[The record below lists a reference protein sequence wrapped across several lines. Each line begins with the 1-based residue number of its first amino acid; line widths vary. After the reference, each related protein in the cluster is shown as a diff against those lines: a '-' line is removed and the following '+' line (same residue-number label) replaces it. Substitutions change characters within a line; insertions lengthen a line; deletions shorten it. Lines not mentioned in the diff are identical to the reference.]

1 MPQFSFKNVDL
12 VIERGNTRLPVAEA
26 LLEVK
31 VHEVAELPGGSKG
44 SDLINGKYE
53 VTGDLAIEFPASQN
67 RLRPGME
74 GVVRITAP
82 DGRITRLPVLV
93 LGMGEIK
100 ASPRG
105 PGYRLYHWQVLG
117 LARPAVDSVR
127 LLPARSTSPVNLPSG
142 EVSLEELIY
151 QLGGSS
157 GAPSDLKVRL
167 NNEGGFQT

>member
-1 MPQFSFKNVDL
+1 MPRFSFKNVDL

-26 LLEVK
+26 QLEVK
-31 VHEVAELPGGSKG
+31 VHDVAELPSGIKG

-53 VTGDLAIEFPASQN
+53 VTGDLEIEFPASQN

-74 GVVRITAP
+74 GVLRITAP
-82 DGRITRLPVLV
+82 DGRITRLPVLI

-105 PGYRLYHWQVLG
+105 PGFRLYHWPVLG

-127 LLPARSTSPVNLPSG
+127 LIPATSAAPLNLPSG

-151 QLGGSS
+151 QLAGS
-157 GAPSDLKVRL
+157 GAAQVEPTVRL
-167 NNEGGFQT
+167 NTEGGFET